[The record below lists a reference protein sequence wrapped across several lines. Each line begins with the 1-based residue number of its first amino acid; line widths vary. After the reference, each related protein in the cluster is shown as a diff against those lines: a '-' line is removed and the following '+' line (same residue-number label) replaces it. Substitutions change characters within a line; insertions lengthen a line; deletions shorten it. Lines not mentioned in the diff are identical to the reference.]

1 MGGGFKHI
9 CWPYSVLPKV
19 NVSLRGQ
26 GSILGADSLSDHSK
40 GPSMS
45 TSIELQIRIHYYNI
59 FFFIILNIKDH
70 IRIPCLK
77 KCKILPIL
85 ILMASLKQKGIKT
98 LHQLNN
104 QLANALHMTSTLSL
118 KVNKVSRRRM
128 KAAKLKSI
136 AHNNEYLGMFI
147 VIWNLFTV
155 LKVTLFN
162 IGGVMTC
169 PNI

>member
-1 MGGGFKHI
+1 M
-9 CWPYSVLPKV
+9 LPKV

-59 FFFIILNIKDH
+59 FFIIVNIKDH
-70 IRIPCLK
+70 IRIPCFK
-77 KCKILPIL
+77 KSKILPIL

-147 VIWNLFTV
+147 VI
-155 LKVTLFN
+155 
-162 IGGVMTC
+162 
-169 PNI
+169 